1 MWYYWFQTFHK
12 WISTLAAESR
22 IIVPA
27 AISVQNAT
35 FSRTSYM
42 IHFPIPMHAIL
53 KTDNFYLKCVAH
65 YLIFK
70 DIFSG
75 LVLGFAVITFNN
87 YNLNFLVNVLSE
99 AYLKQ
104 SWQKYFHV
112 YNRVKSMHGTP
123 FPIGF
128 RNTGESRWEYDQRRD
143 RAWCF
148 TGSQV
153 FTEINIKINGFK
165 EILKV
170 FHWRFNVFNIFIWPI
185 SFSKMFSK
193 KSTNLF
199 MLANFSFFMLN
210 HNSVKVHKW
219 YNDIFNSLI
228 YLIFDALQFTP
239 FMFADSYLIWS
250 AFPRCMSP
258 FLWLAASKH
267 VFKNTDL

>member
-1 MWYYWFQTFHK
+1 M
-12 WISTLAAESR
+12 
-22 IIVPA
+22 IV
-27 AISVQNAT
+27 
-35 FSRTSYM
+35 
-42 IHFPIPMHAIL
+42 
-53 KTDNFYLKCVAH
+53 
-65 YLIFK
+65 K

-87 YNLNFLVNVLSE
+87 YNLNFLVNLFSE

-104 SWQKYFHV
+104 SWQKSFHV
-112 YNRVKSMHGTP
+112 YSRVKSMHRTP
-123 FPIGF
+123 FPIDF
-128 RNTGESRWEYDQRRD
+128 RNTGESRWEYHQWRD

-165 EILKV
+165 DIIKV
-170 FHWRFNVFNIFIWPI
+170 FRWRFNMFSIFLWRINFTKI
-185 SFSKMFSK
+185 FSK
-193 KSTNLF
+193 KSYLL
-199 MLANFSFFMLN
+199 LAYFSFFMFN

-219 YNDIFNSLI
+219 YSDIFNSLI

-239 FMFADSYLIWS
+239 YIFADSYLIGS
-250 AFPRCMSP
+250 AFPRCMIPFLWLAARSP